1 MCKVSSEEEKIELAR
16 LLGYL
21 PQTLIGDYDL
31 RSQDDELHETEEG
44 YYVTKTWN
52 TIIGDDVLFFTF
64 TYETVPDKKMYKKLE
79 DEKLPV
85 IYDIIATFKILPE
98 EFRDRLLNSYRF
110 EMFLQGIGA
119 TNVILKRAFENKAF
133 IEATCIL
140 SNQIDSLLRIAI
152 VLQVQ
157 IINNNDAI
165 EKEWIY
171 QGKTDKK
178 KSEKDVYKKAKELN
192 IINGELYNELFIL
205 YEDRNRVIHRFIIS
219 EITMAEVED
228 ISHKYYNIRERMKV
242 IVDNLESEQIRLRV
256 GMTTEDENDPGN
268 KSHHMLATL
277 AKIGSLDYF
286 MEENT

>member
-1 MCKVSSEEEKIELAR
+1 MTSAMWPNEELFEK
-16 LLGYL
+16 
-21 PQTLIGDYDL
+21 YDL
-31 RSQDDELHETEEG
+31 LQPPKYDGGLLYIALYLKIKAKELDCHFT
-44 YYVTKTWN
+44 TNDIK
-52 TIIGDDVLFFTF
+52 IIL
-64 TYETVPDKKMYKKLE
+64 
-79 DEKLPV
+79 
-85 IYDIIATFKILPE
+85 
-98 EFRDRLLNSYRF
+98 
-110 EMFLQGIGA
+110 
-119 TNVILKRAFENKAF
+119 
-133 IEATCIL
+133 
-140 SNQIDSLLRIAI
+140 
-152 VLQVQ
+152 
-157 IINNNDAI
+157 
-165 EKEWIY
+165 KEWIY

-192 IINGELYNELFIL
+192 IINDELYNELFIL

-286 MEENT
+286 MGENT